1 MAQELPNNV
10 KTLLQSNDWPKSG
23 DKVKFLSAEGFFYP
37 HFTNII
43 DFAQKNLTC
52 GREYT
57 VKKCE
62 VYSSWCGIWLEEV
75 EFDHPFHLTMFD
87 WKNNQKYD

>member
-1 MAQELPNNV
+1 MNLS
-10 KTLLQSNDWPKSG
+10 KFLQSNDWPKTG
-23 DKVKFLSAEGFFYP
+23 DKVKFLSAEGMFYP

-43 DFAQKNLTC
+43 DFTKKNLIV

-75 EFDHPFHLTMFD
+75 EFEHPFHKLMFERTP
-87 WKNNQKYD
+87 NQ